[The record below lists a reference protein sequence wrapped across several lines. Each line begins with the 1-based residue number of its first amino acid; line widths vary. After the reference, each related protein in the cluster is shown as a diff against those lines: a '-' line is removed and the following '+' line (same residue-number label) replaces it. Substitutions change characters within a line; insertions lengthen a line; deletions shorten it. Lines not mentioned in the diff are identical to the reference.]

1 MPHLHIPLQS
11 GSNTIL
17 KKMNRKYSVE
27 QFTEK
32 LNLCKEMVPEAAIG
46 VDVVVGFP
54 GETKEDF
61 LITYK
66 LVTDLQITY
75 LHVFPYSKRPGTKAA
90 KMENQIPA
98 KIKAERVAVL
108 RKLDHKKRSIFY
120 GSRMG
125 KVHNVLVESE
135 KSPAG
140 LSKGFTDNYIPVHF
154 EAEPEHV
161 NRIIPVKL
169 LKLEERFVFGT
180 LL

>member
-1 MPHLHIPLQS
+1 
-11 GSNTIL
+11 
-17 KKMNRKYSVE
+17 VE

-32 LNLCKEMVPEAAIG
+32 VNLCKERVPEAAIG

-54 GETKEDF
+54 GETEENF
-61 LITYK
+61 LMTYE
-66 LVTDLQITY
+66 LLTDLPITY

-120 GSRMG
+120 GSRIG